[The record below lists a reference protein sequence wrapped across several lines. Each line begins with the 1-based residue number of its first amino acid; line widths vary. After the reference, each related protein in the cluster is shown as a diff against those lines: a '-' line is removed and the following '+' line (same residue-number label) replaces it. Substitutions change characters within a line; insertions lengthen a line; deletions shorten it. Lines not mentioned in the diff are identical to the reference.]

1 MTNPNTHSQ
10 QLSTTRQR
18 SSANWVLLAKLAVSW
33 LPAFTVLSTRC
44 LHCPPSSSSTE
55 LGASLS
61 YFVALPEPSSLW
73 SLWVES
79 LVDTAIRSAITQQQV
94 GPELPS
100 YTSTTSTSPT
110 PGRPSAGCC
119 RRRSTISAIGRR
131 LCRSQ
136 RLRPGCATSSSDSS
150 HRI

>member
-1 MTNPNTHSQ
+1 MQ

-73 SLWVES
+73 SLWAES
-79 LVDTAIRSAITQQQV
+79 LVDMAIRSAITQQQV

-100 YTSTTSTSPT
+100 STSTTSTSPT

-119 RRRSTISAIGRR
+119 RRRSTISAIGRK

-136 RLRPGCATSSSDSS
+136 PLQPGCAISSSALS